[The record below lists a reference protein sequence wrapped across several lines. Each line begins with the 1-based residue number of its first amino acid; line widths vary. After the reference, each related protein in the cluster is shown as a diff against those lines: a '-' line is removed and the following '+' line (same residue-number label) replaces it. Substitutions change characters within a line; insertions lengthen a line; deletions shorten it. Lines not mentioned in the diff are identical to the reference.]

1 MTTPVPL
8 PVAPL
13 ADVAIV
19 GAGLC
24 GLALARVLTARGLRV
39 QVLEA
44 RSRLGGRVLT
54 AQCEATGQALDLGP
68 TWFWP
73 ETEPRIA
80 ALLER
85 AQDADILTVG
95 AADSFLALGGMVN
108 FMRQEDKLRIEIGLD
123 AVQRARLVMS
133 AKLLAVAKV
142 VTGRLAVPK
151 G

>member
-80 ALLER
+80 ALLAELDLSSIAQHDPGDALWLTDPSRAPER
-85 AQDADILTVG
+85 HVQAGGIH
-95 AADSFLALGGMVN
+95 AAWS
-108 FMRQEDKLRIEIGLD
+108 
-123 AVQRARLVMS
+123 
-133 AKLLAVAKV
+133 
-142 VTGRLAVPK
+142 
-151 G
+151 